1 MRWRASLVV
10 EWVKIQAFR
19 GPVLKLKMQKK
30 RALFKL
36 GLSTS
41 PASPR
46 VLEILQEEVCMCI
59 TRLPCFVAVSCCL
72 CYHLLKCY

>member
-1 MRWRASLVV
+1 MRWRANLVV
-10 EWVKIQAFR
+10 EWVKIQAFK
-19 GPVLKLKMQKK
+19 GPALKLKMQRK
-30 RALFKL
+30 RALFKS

-41 PASPR
+41 PESPR

-59 TRLPCFVAVSCCL
+59 ERLPCFLTVSCCS